1 VREKR
6 EKGETIRVY
15 VYIGAQESLLLP
27 PSLDLEREKR
37 DGRDDGFQPHHHH
50 HSSLNDVV

>member
-1 VREKR
+1 MLKFCVFEIRSEGK

-27 PSLDLEREKR
+27 PSLDLERGER
-37 DGRDDGFQPHHHH
+37 ERRER
-50 HSSLNDVV
+50 